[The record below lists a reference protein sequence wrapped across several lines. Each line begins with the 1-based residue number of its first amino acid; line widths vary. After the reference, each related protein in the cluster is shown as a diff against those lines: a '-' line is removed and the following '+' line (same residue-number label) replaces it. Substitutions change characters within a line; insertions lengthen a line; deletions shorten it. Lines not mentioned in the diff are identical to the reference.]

1 LSRQVFKENKT
12 KYIIMTEESDLS
24 VVTSPTK
31 EFTKIIK
38 EFIQDIK
45 NTFPEYHG
53 IINQWWDL
61 NNETESI
68 SFIFQYCLKLYP
80 EKLLEILYQNEELF
94 SMDSNHNT
102 DFLPGISFKYLWNSK
117 LTDKT
122 RETIW
127 KYLQLIVISL
137 IDTIRDKTLFGDT
150 SKLLE
155 NVNNEEFKMKLEETL
170 ENIQDMFSKKEAQE
184 EENNQSDDFQ
194 LPSPDDLQSHISG
207 MLGGKLGDLAK
218 EIAEEAASK
227 INIDIDE
234 ETTEPKEIFS
244 KLFSDPTTLMDL
256 VKKVGS
262 KLDNK
267 IKSGELN
274 QSELFSEASEMM
286 NKMKSIPGM
295 DNIQDMI
302 SKLGLGGAGGL
313 GGLGGGG
320 KNTRVDKNAMNQQ
333 FKKMSMREKMKKK
346 IEERNLNKMLNEAAA
361 EMCATNQNKPSD
373 ALSDEEL
380 CKLFKSGKN
389 NNKGKN
395 KNASSS

>member
-1 LSRQVFKENKT
+1 MSEEN
-12 KYIIMTEESDLS
+12 ELS

-31 EFTKIIK
+31 EFIKIIK

-45 NTFPEYHG
+45 NTFPEYDG
-53 IINQWWDL
+53 IINQWWDV

-68 SFIFQYCLKLYP
+68 SFLFQYCLKLYP
-80 EKLLEILYQNEELF
+80 EKLVDILYQNGELF
-94 SMDSNHNT
+94 SMESNYNT
-102 DFLPGISFKYLWNSK
+102 DFLPGISFKYLWNSN

-150 SKLLE
+150 AKLLE
-155 NVNNEEFKMKLEETL
+155 NINNEEFKSKLEDTL
-170 ENIQDMFSKKEAQE
+170 ENIQNMFSKKEEQE
-184 EENNQSDDFQ
+184 ENSPDFQ
-194 LPSPDDLQSHISG
+194 LPSSDDLQNHITG

-227 INIDIDE
+227 IDLDIDE
-234 ETTEPKEIFS
+234 DATEPKEIFS
-244 KLFSDPTTLMDL
+244 KLFSNPSTLMDL
-256 VKKVGS
+256 VKNVGS
-262 KLDNK
+262 KLDDK

-302 SKLGLGGAGGL
+302 SKLGLGGL
-313 GGLGGGG
+313 GGAGGG

-333 FKKMSMREKMKKK
+333 LKKMSMREKMKKRL
-346 IEERNLNKMLNEAAA
+346 EEKNLNKILNEAAA
-361 EMCATNQNKPSD
+361 EMCANNQNKSS
-373 ALSDEEL
+373 ASLSDEEL
-380 CKLFKSGKN
+380 CKLFKTNKN
-389 NNKGKN
+389 SNKGK
-395 KNASSS
+395 K